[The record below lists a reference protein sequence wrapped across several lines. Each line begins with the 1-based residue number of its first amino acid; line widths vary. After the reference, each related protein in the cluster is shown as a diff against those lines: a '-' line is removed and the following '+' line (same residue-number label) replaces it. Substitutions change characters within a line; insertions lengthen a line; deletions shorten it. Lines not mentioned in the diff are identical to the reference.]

1 MLEKIWEVLCK
12 LFPAEGVML
21 LAVGVGTVISF
32 LVILWFVINIMGKVV
47 GWLNKVCP
55 EQVEQIKTVVN
66 NVKSDVEVAIAI
78 AAAKIR
84 K

>member
-1 MLEKIWEVLCK
+1 MLEKIWEILSK

-32 LVILWFVINIMGKVV
+32 LVILWFAITIMGKVV
-47 GWLNKVCP
+47 ALLNKVCP
-55 EQVEQIKTVVN
+55 EQVEQVKTVAN
-66 NVKSDVEVAIAI
+66 KVKSDVEVAIAI
-78 AAAKIR
+78 ATAKLR